1 MNRVKVAEF
10 LKANAITLHEVTSTK
25 PHKTV
30 ECTPRQAAT
39 LGVRLTKIMSKRLD
53 AEGYLVV
60 YNHSTTNQHIAWI
73 PQREFRTFYATHDP
87 FHDKEWLD
95 RQAFDLVAE
104 AMGDDYREDYN
115 EEASK
120 WPSSHSEGWYE

>member
-1 MNRVKVAEF
+1 MNRLKVADF
-10 LKANAITLHEVTSTK
+10 LKANSITKHEVTSNRPQTA
-25 PHKTV
+25 V

-39 LGVRLTKIMSKRLD
+39 LGVRLNKHTSNKLD
-53 AEGYLVV
+53 AAGYLVV
-60 YNHSTTNQHIAWI
+60 YNIGTTNQHIAWI
-73 PQREFRTFYATHDP
+73 PQREFRSFYTTYDP

-104 AMGDDYREDYN
+104 ARGDDYREDYN

-120 WPSSHSEGWYE
+120 WPSSHSDGWYD